1 MSEVADLTAEATGE
15 TVGEAKWAALREL
28 ERRHPGLDKAAV
40 QFEVVAEG
48 ERGILGVGYEPAR
61 VVAHLRLVR
70 FFLRRTCRGGC
81 GVADGAGL
89 GAAASGAAPF
99 PLEPSSFGG
108 VRELRRSGTGAGV
121 FATSRRVISPCPTVQ
136 RFVVTQ

>member
-1 MSEVADLTAEATGE
+1 MSELADLTAEATGE

-28 ERRHPGLDKAAV
+28 ERRHPGLDKATV

-48 ERGILGVGYEPAR
+48 ERGILGVG
-61 VVAHLRLVR
+61 
-70 FFLRRTCRGGC
+70 TSGC
-81 GVADGAGL
+81 
-89 GAAASGAAPF
+89 APL

-121 FATSRRVISPCPTVQ
+121 RATRRLVISPCPTVQ